1 MKNTATAPAPL
12 SPALKQLYVRVAL
25 AARSLSIGGHDDFNQ
40 GQVSARLPG
49 STEMVIKS
57 ALTGF
62 DECTPDDLIMAPVD
76 ASAAAPAMAPPE
88 LALHQAIYESRP
100 DVNAIVHSHAPYTI
114 VFGATDLPLRAVSH
128 EGAYFEDRLDRFT
141 LTSNTVLDIE
151 TGRGVASAL
160 GLNPAVLLRN
170 HGGVVVGKSIK
181 HAAVLA
187 QTLERACRLQLLA
200 EQTPGGYHSSDDA
213 DIKQKREFIYGD
225 LSVRSYWDY
234 CVRLVLR
241 TWPEAAS
248 WQVPSEHSG
257 RPR

>member
-88 LALHQAIYESRP
+88 LALHQAI
-100 DVNAIVHSHAPYTI
+100 
-114 VFGATDLPLRAVSH
+114 
-128 EGAYFEDRLDRFT
+128 
-141 LTSNTVLDIE
+141 
-151 TGRGVASAL
+151 
-160 GLNPAVLLRN
+160 
-170 HGGVVVGKSIK
+170 
-181 HAAVLA
+181 
-187 QTLERACRLQLLA
+187 
-200 EQTPGGYHSSDDA
+200 
-213 DIKQKREFIYGD
+213 
-225 LSVRSYWDY
+225 
-234 CVRLVLR
+234 
-241 TWPEAAS
+241 
-248 WQVPSEHSG
+248 
-257 RPR
+257 